1 MKRKIL
7 FITLIIISIS
17 STTFTILKPFYNS
30 KIIDNIQT
38 DTFYKWIILGIL
50 IEFLIK
56 IQMFIIRNLKV
67 KSKNLFTEK
76 IQFDLIEK
84 FCLKTKS
91 AREKNNSAYEI
102 IKNDSKEISSFY
114 TGTIIDGIS
123 LSLKI
128 IFASIVLAKF
138 NFVFFICVFFLSI
151 LAYFFHFKKNGTMQ
165 KEYEQ
170 KHFNSLNE
178 IDKWIDGLYKC
189 YSFFSSSR
197 LKEWAQECYHSK
209 IKTNYKYRILQNTN
223 STLFY
228 RLSNIPIWVIETLIY
243 IIGGIYVIKGNISLG
258 GIVAL
263 IGYNSILQVSLKDFL
278 SLKSKIMMQ
287 KNSFERIKTFENDN
301 QDYNSCKLMEKEQF
315 LIFKNVSFFYS
326 ENKILKDVSFELP
339 LHGIILIQGENGQGK
354 STLLKLIKGDLKPN
368 EGQIFFDGK
377 IVSKLLMYEA
387 VSQVSQSE
395 LILNDTYENNICF
408 LKEPTE
414 KAENLFNEIVAI
426 KNSKISDCINETTIS
441 GGEKKRLLIA
451 RAMFNQKKIF
461 IFDEADTGMDIISFN
476 NYMNLIQKL
485 ALTNPVFL
493 ISHHNFT
500 EKENIIWNYRLIVKN
515 GTVKIESERLEYAK
529 VLLLKSNLLKKK
541 GQKEVINMKSRGYS
555 MLPTIPLNSNLTIEI
570 GNNDYQVNDIILFLS
585 ENSFYVHRI
594 INIKNDTIECK
605 GDNNEL
611 YTEKINLSEI
621 IGIIID
627 IK

>member
-17 STTFTILKPFYNS
+17 STAFTILKPFYNS

-38 DTFYKWIILGIL
+38 DTFYKWILLGIL

-84 FCLKTKS
+84 FCLKTES

-114 TGTIIDGIS
+114 TGTIIDGIC

-128 IFASIVLAKF
+128 IVASIVLAKF
-138 NFVFFICVFFLSI
+138 NFVFFICIFFLSI
-151 LAYFFHFKKNGTMQ
+151 LAYFFHFKKTGTVQ

-170 KHFNSLNE
+170 KHFESLNE

-189 YSFFSSSR
+189 YSFFSSSK
-197 LKEWAQECYHSK
+197 LKEWAKGCYHSK
-209 IKTNYKYRILQNTN
+209 NKINYKYRILQNTN
-223 STLFY
+223 STLFN

-243 IIGGIYVIKGNISLG
+243 IIGGIYVIKGDISVG

-263 IGYNSILQVSLKDFL
+263 VGYNSILQVSLKNFF
-278 SLKSKIMMQ
+278 SLKSRIMMQ
-287 KNSFERIKTFENDN
+287 KNSFERIKTLENHN
-301 QDYNSCKLMEKEQF
+301 QNDDTNIFIEKKDF
-315 LIFKNVSFFYS
+315 LIFKNVSFSYS
-326 ENKILKDVSFELP
+326 TKKVLNDVSFELP

-408 LKEPTE
+408 LKELTE

-451 RAMFNQKKIF
+451 RSMFNQKKIF

-493 ISHHNFT
+493 ISHHNFS

-529 VLLLKSNLLKKK
+529 VLLLKSNLL
-541 GQKEVINMKSRGYS
+541 R
-555 MLPTIPLNSNLTIEI
+555 
-570 GNNDYQVNDIILFLS
+570 NN
-585 ENSFYVHRI
+585 R
-594 INIKNDTIECK
+594 
-605 GDNNEL
+605 NN
-611 YTEKINLSEI
+611 N
-621 IGIIID
+621 
-627 IK
+627 

>member
-17 STTFTILKPFYNS
+17 STAFTILKPFYNS

-38 DTFYKWIILGIL
+38 DTFYKWIFLGIL

-84 FCLKTKS
+84 FCLKTES

-114 TGTIIDGIS
+114 TGTIIDGIC

-165 KEYEQ
+165 KKYEQ
-170 KHFNSLNE
+170 KHFNSLNK

-189 YSFFSSSR
+189 YSFFSSSK
-197 LKEWAQECYHSK
+197 LKEWAQERYHSL

-301 QDYNSCKLMEKEQF
+301 QDDDSSKLMEKEQF

-354 STLLKLIKGDLKPN
+354 STFLKLLKGDLQPN

-377 IVSKLLMYEA
+377 IISKLLMYEA

-408 LKEPTE
+408 LKETTE

-476 NYMNLIQKL
+476 NYVNLIQKL

-515 GTVKIESERLEYAK
+515 GTVKIESERLEYEK
-529 VLLLKSNLLKKK
+529 VLLLKSNLL
-541 GQKEVINMKSRGYS
+541 R
-555 MLPTIPLNSNLTIEI
+555 
-570 GNNDYQVNDIILFLS
+570 NN
-585 ENSFYVHRI
+585 R
-594 INIKNDTIECK
+594 KN
-605 GDNNEL
+605 N
-611 YTEKINLSEI
+611 
-621 IGIIID
+621 
-627 IK
+627 

>member
-17 STTFTILKPFYNS
+17 STAFTILKPFYNS

-84 FCLKTKS
+84 FCLKTES

-114 TGTIIDGIS
+114 TGTIIDGIC

-128 IFASIVLAKF
+128 IFASIVFAKF
-138 NFVFFICVFFLSI
+138 NFILFICVFFLSI

-165 KEYEQ
+165 KKYEQ
-170 KHFNSLNE
+170 KHFNSLNK

-189 YSFFSSSR
+189 YSFFSSSK
-197 LKEWAQECYHSK
+197 LKEWAQERYHSL

-301 QDYNSCKLMEKEQF
+301 QDDDSSKLMEKEQF

-354 STLLKLIKGDLKPN
+354 STFLKLLKGDLQPN

-408 LKEPTE
+408 LKETTE

-515 GTVKIESERLEYAK
+515 GTIKIESERIEYAK
-529 VLLLKSNLLKKK
+529 VLLLKSNLL
-541 GQKEVINMKSRGYS
+541 R
-555 MLPTIPLNSNLTIEI
+555 
-570 GNNDYQVNDIILFLS
+570 NN
-585 ENSFYVHRI
+585 R
-594 INIKNDTIECK
+594 
-605 GDNNEL
+605 NN
-611 YTEKINLSEI
+611 N
-621 IGIIID
+621 
-627 IK
+627 